1 MKTTAKLI
9 HGDAKKLAQIG
20 ENTVDLVVTSP
31 PYPMIAM
38 WDGLFQE
45 QNKEIEKALSANDG
59 SQAFKLMHELLD
71 DVWSELF
78 RVLKHGGMACINIGD
93 ATRSIDKDFRL
104 YSNHSRI
111 LNSLMQRGFIS
122 LPDILWRKPTNAPN
136 KFMGSG
142 MLPVGAYVTYEHEY
156 ILIVRKGLRR
166 EFRTDEQKAVRRESA
181 FFWEERN
188 TWFSDVWFDIRG
200 ADQEL
205 VDETSRRRSAAYPFE
220 LAHRLVCMYSM
231 KGDTVLDPFSGTG
244 MTSAAAMAS
253 GRNSIAVEIDESF
266 LDVTRTLLHSLPRF
280 ANKHIRLRLDRH
292 VKFVQ
297 ERLQERPVKYV
308 NKHYGF
314 PVVTAQEQEL
324 LLNELVS
331 IADCGDSVT
340 AAFDA
345 RPQPGLVSDWS
356 ANEITAALADV
367 NELQPQLQL

>member
-59 SQAFKLMHELLD
+59 SQAFELMHELLD

-331 IADCGDSVT
+331 ITDCGDSVT
-340 AAFDA
+340 AAFDT

-356 ANEITAALADV
+356 ANEITEALADV